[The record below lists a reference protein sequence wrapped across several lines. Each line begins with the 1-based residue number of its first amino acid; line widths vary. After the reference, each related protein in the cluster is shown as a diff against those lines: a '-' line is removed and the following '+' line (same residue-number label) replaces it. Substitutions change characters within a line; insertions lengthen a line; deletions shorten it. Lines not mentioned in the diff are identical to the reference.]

1 MKNTLIT
8 LTAAALLSMGTIAI
22 ADEPT
27 QGPIAMADA
36 EMDQVVA
43 GNRSLAHKAYILAE
57 PGSPQGEIVLINY
70 AYFLDEAEH
79 QNPGQG
85 ADVNYTP
92 DPCIQLC

>member
-43 GNRSLAHKAYILAE
+43 GNRRYAHQAYILE
-57 PGSPQGEIVLINY
+57 ESGKPQGEIVLVNY
-70 AYFLDEAEH
+70 SEEAER
-79 QNPGQG
+79 QNPSQG
-85 ADVNYTP
+85 ADVNYAD